1 MVSCQDQISEEVAQ
15 IPNNNET
22 GSPSGE
28 NQELDDPVIT
38 PPNQLCSPSAMTFL
52 GLKSY
57 SQLLPHSLVVHW
69 DPHPDAKAYILFK
82 VENNQLEFINHFGAN
97 KRSSLIEN
105 LVPQTPYLFLI
116 RAIDAQGK
124 IDQNN
129 NKLSVTTPADPM
141 VANNLALSVNG
152 NQSVA
157 LGPSDNYFT
166 HHKFT
171 LSLWFKTSLK
181 QNDKRLVN
189 FHRSDNGSTA
199 INLHVN
205 GEEIGIG
212 YHNSTG
218 QYETVLKKK
227 KYYDNQ
233 WHHLVAIYNG
243 RTYQLFYDGQ
253 KIAQKNG
260 SFSGFRSHAAI
271 IGAFTNVSYAF
282 NGLIDEFSAWNIN
295 FGPFQ
300 VKELYNNK
308 KASDLS
314 LHPLNNELKSWI
326 RFGDVPGDTYLVLND
341 VQGLASGS
349 GNNTTAQSIVNNA
362 P

>member
-1 MVSCQDQISEEVAQ
+1 
-15 IPNNNET
+15 
-22 GSPSGE
+22 
-28 NQELDDPVIT
+28 
-38 PPNQLCSPSAMTFL
+38 
-52 GLKSY
+52 
-57 SQLLPHSLVVHW
+57 
-69 DPHPDAKAYILFK
+69 
-82 VENNQLEFINHFGAN
+82 
-97 KRSSLIEN
+97 
-105 LVPQTPYLFLI
+105 
-116 RAIDAQGK
+116 
-124 IDQNN
+124 
-129 NKLSVTTPADPM
+129 
-141 VANNLALSVNG
+141 
-152 NQSVA
+152 
-157 LGPSDNYFT
+157 
-166 HHKFT
+166 
-171 LSLWFKTSLK
+171 
-181 QNDKRLVN
+181 
-189 FHRSDNGSTA
+189 
-199 INLHVN
+199 
-205 GEEIGIG
+205 
-212 YHNSTG
+212 
-218 QYETVLKKK
+218 
-227 KYYDNQ
+227 
-233 WHHLVAIYNG
+233 VAIYNG